1 MNPQMPHTAA
11 WKAFAMVSFGLALG
25 MLALGIY
32 ALPADIWVKGYLAMA
47 AVFSIGS
54 TFTLA
59 KTQRDEHEARRLIN
73 RLDEVK
79 TERLLREEAA

>member
-1 MNPQMPHTAA
+1 MNSQMPHTAS
-11 WKAFAMVSFGLALG
+11 WKAFTLVSFALAVG

-32 ALPADIWVKGYLAMA
+32 ALPADLWAKGYLAMA

-59 KTQRDEHEARRLIN
+59 KTQRDEYEARRLIN
-73 RLDEVK
+73 RIDEVK
-79 TERLLREEAA
+79 TERLLRDEAA